1 MEKIGYAVLGCGFIG
16 KLHAGVISR
25 LPNAYLAAVCDVN
38 KTAAAEMG
46 AQYGCKVYN
55 DYRELL
61 RDAAVDAVTVCL
73 PSGMHRDAVI
83 ACAREKKH
91 VLCEKPIDISVE
103 HAQEMVAACRQNG
116 VTFGVILQH
125 RFDRSVLALQEA
137 VRQGLMGRLLWG
149 ASRTIWYRDAQYF
162 QNPYRGTWQYDGGGA
177 LINQSIHYIDLLLNF
192 FGRVKSVSGKCR
204 TLLHHE
210 IEAEDVGVANLEF
223 SNGCLATVE
232 GSTVCYPGLYA
243 ELCLFGEKGSAI
255 VRNDHL
261 LFYQLESGK
270 NAALD
275 AVVDVARANAQHLDA
290 RISDES
296 HYRQYEDFTQALLED
311 RQPAVTGADALH
323 GLSVIKAIYTSSDQK
338 REIYL

>member
-1 MEKIGYAVLGCGFIG
+1 MEKIRYAVLGCGFIG

-25 LPNAYLAAVCDVN
+25 LPNAYLAAVCDVD
-38 KTAAAEMG
+38 KPAADELG

-55 DYRELL
+55 DFQALL
-61 RDAAVDAVTVCL
+61 CDGALDAVSVCL
-73 PSGMHRDAVI
+73 PSGMHRDAVV
-83 ACAREKKH
+83 ACAAKQKH
-91 VLCEKPIDISVE
+91 VLCEKPIDTSVE
-103 HAQEMVAACRQNG
+103 NALEMVAACRESG

-125 RFDRSVLALQEA
+125 RFDRATLALQEA

-177 LINQSIHYIDLLLNF
+177 LMNQSIHYIDLLLSL
-192 FGRVKSVSGKCR
+192 FGQVKSVSGKCR
-204 TLLHHE
+204 TLLHHG
-210 IEAEDVGVANLEF
+210 IEAEDVGIANLEF
-223 SNGCLATVE
+223 AGGSLATVE

-270 NAALD
+270 NALLD
-275 AVVDVARANAQHLDA
+275 AAVDVERANAQHLDA
-290 RISDES
+290 RISDAS
-296 HYRQYEDFTQALLED
+296 HYRQYEDFTQALLD
-311 RQPAVTGADALH
+311 GRQPAVTGMDALH
-323 GLSVIKAIYTSSDQK
+323 GLSVIKAIYTASDQK